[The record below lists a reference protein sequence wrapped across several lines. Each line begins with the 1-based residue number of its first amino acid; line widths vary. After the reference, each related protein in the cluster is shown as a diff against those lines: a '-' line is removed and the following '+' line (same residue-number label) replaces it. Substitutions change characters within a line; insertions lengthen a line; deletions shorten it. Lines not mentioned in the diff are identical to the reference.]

1 MRRHKLDKKEVQNCK
16 KLFSFFSKRKKEEG
30 EIKETKN
37 NSTISNYQKNLHS
50 QLAFVK

>member
-30 EIKETKN
+30 EKKKQKIIQPFLITKKTFTV
-37 NSTISNYQKNLHS
+37 S
-50 QLAFVK
+50 